1 MTHDQVWRAEIA
13 SLREQASRRSGWVVC
28 TPDAYLAL
36 IDFRESYRAAV
47 RLDKLNGT
55 NRAARFSP
63 DALCLGRV
71 CRNLDEFRTF
81 DQDEA
86 ERLLGRMGWAR
97 ELSGSWAA
105 WDGLASSPKTASWL
119 ARSRRWWSAEPQP
132 SSKSNN

>member
-1 MTHDQVWRAEIA
+1 MTHDQVWRGEIA
-13 SLREQASRRSGWVVC
+13 NLREQARKRSGWVGC

-36 IDFRESYRAAV
+36 MDFRKSYGAAV

-55 NRAARFSP
+55 NRSARLSP

-97 ELSGSWAA
+97 ELSEEGFVACTIQEMGERRAA
-105 WDGLASSPKTASWL
+105 AIVEEQQLGEA
-119 ARSRRWWSAEPQP
+119 
-132 SSKSNN
+132 N

>member
-1 MTHDQVWRAEIA
+1 MTHDQVWRGEIA
-13 SLREQASRRSGWVVC
+13 NLREQASRRSGWVVC

-36 IDFRESYRAAV
+36 MDFRPSYRAAV

-71 CRNLDEFRTF
+71 SRNLDEFLTF

-97 ELSGSWAA
+97 ELSEDGFVACTIQEMVKRRAA
-105 WDGLASSPKTASWL
+105 AIVEEQQLEEIN
-119 ARSRRWWSAEPQP
+119 R
-132 SSKSNN
+132 

>member
-1 MTHDQVWRAEIA
+1 MTHEQVWRDEIA

-36 IDFRESYRAAV
+36 VDFRASYWACV
-47 RLDKLNGT
+47 RLDRLNGT
-55 NRAARFSP
+55 NHAARFSP

-86 ERLLGRMGWAR
+86 ERLLGRMAWAR
-97 ELSGSWAA
+97 ELSDDGFVACTIQEMVERRAA
-105 WDGLASSPKTASWL
+105 AIVEEQQLQGAA
-119 ARSRRWWSAEPQP
+119 
-132 SSKSNN
+132 

>member
-1 MTHDQVWRAEIA
+1 MTHDQVWRGEIA
-13 SLREQASRRSGWVVC
+13 TLREQASRRSGWVVC

-36 IDFRESYRAAV
+36 IDFRASYRAAV

-55 NRAARFSP
+55 NRAARLSP

-71 CRNLDEFRTF
+71 SRNLDEFRTF

-97 ELSGSWAA
+97 ELSEDGFVACTIQEMVERRAA
-105 WDGLASSPKTASWL
+105 AIVEEQQLEEIN
-119 ARSRRWWSAEPQP
+119 R
-132 SSKSNN
+132 

>member
-1 MTHDQVWRAEIA
+1 MTHEQVWRGEIA
-13 SLREQASRRSGWVVC
+13 NLREQARKRSGWVVC
-28 TPDAYLAL
+28 TPDAYQAL
-36 IDFRESYRAAV
+36 MDFRKSYRAAV

-86 ERLLGRMGWAR
+86 ERLLGRMGGAR
-97 ELSGSWAA
+97 ELSDEGFVACTIQEMVERRAA
-105 WDGLASSPKTASWL
+105 AIVEEQQLGEAN
-119 ARSRRWWSAEPQP
+119 R
-132 SSKSNN
+132 

>member
-1 MTHDQVWRAEIA
+1 MTHEQVWRGEIA
-13 SLREQASRRSGWVVC
+13 NLREQARKRSGWGVC

-36 IDFRESYRAAV
+36 MDFRKSYRAAV
-47 RLDKLNGT
+47 RLDKRNGS

-97 ELSGSWAA
+97 ELSDEGFVACTIQEMVERRAA
-105 WDGLASSPKTASWL
+105 AIVEEQQLGEAN
-119 ARSRRWWSAEPQP
+119 R
-132 SSKSNN
+132 